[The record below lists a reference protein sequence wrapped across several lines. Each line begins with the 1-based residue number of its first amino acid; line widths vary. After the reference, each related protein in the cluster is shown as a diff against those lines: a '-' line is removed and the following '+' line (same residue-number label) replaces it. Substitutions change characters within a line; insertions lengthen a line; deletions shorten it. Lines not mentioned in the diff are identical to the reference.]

1 MKLVAPDSAVDFIE
15 QRGGRLY
22 VWTKRTRCCGGVF
35 STLGASTEAP
45 ASTDFRRVDET
56 AGFEL
61 YVPATLG
68 RLPDELHV
76 ETRRFPRRIEAYW
89 NGCAWIL

>member
-1 MKLVAPDSAVDFIE
+1 MKLVAPDSAVDFIQ

-22 VWTKRTRCCGGVF
+22 VWTKRTRCCGGGF

-45 ASTDFRRVDET
+45 AKTEFRRLDED

-61 YVPATLG
+61 YIPATLG
-68 RLPDELHV
+68 RLPDG
-76 ETRRFPRRIEAYW
+76 FRIEVAASRDARI
-89 NGCAWIL
+89 GTPSV